1 MAKKKSFHTVSNI
14 GSQAEDGKALKRRKT
29 HSYRSSMSS
38 ITESPRAGRFGERI
52 VRSVSNPY
60 KPLALKP
67 EYSALPG
74 SKTLKYA
81 TTDSGRKQTKYTSN
95 AASKKASTIAT
106 TKKAAKEKAKS
117 EKKYA
122 RTTAKAARKA
132 NSATKKAAKKTA
144 KVANKKAKVAKKVA
158 KITKRT
164 ARKVNRIG
172 RK

>member
-1 MAKKKSFHTVSNI
+1 MAKKKNFHTVTKI

-29 HSYRSSMSS
+29 YSHRSGMSN
-38 ITESPRAGRFGERI
+38 ITESPKAGRVGKRI

-74 SKTLKYA
+74 GKTLKYV
-81 TTDSGRKQTKYTSN
+81 TNQSGAKQTKYTSN
-95 AASKKASTIAT
+95 AVSKKASEIAT

-122 RTTAKAARKA
+122 RTTAKATRKA
-132 NSATKKAAKKTA
+132 NSATKKAAKTASKT
-144 KVANKKAKVAKKVA
+144 ANKKARVAKKVG
-158 KITKRT
+158 KIAKRT

-172 RK
+172 RR

>member
-29 HSYRSSMSS
+29 HSYRSSMSN
-38 ITESPRAGRFGERI
+38 ITESPRAGQFGKRI
-52 VRSVSNPY
+52 VKSVSNPY
-60 KPLALKP
+60 KPLGMKP
-67 EYSALPG
+67 EYSALG
-74 SKTLKYA
+74 GGKTLKY
-81 TTDSGRKQTKYTSN
+81 TIEQRGGKQTKYTSN

-122 RTTAKAARKA
+122 RTTAKATR
-132 NSATKKAAKKTA
+132 KAAKATA
-144 KVANKKAKVAKKVA
+144 KVANKKARVAKKVG
-158 KITKRT
+158 KIAKRT